1 MRSLNNRR
9 TRDSLVEMWR
19 HGTQEISYIGEI
31 SARGCAHHV
40 ARTRIICDCTCYWT
54 RDTEKRDIVSWCMR
68 AFISRKPIRATRREA
83 SPSTSL
89 TVTRFPPP
97 LLPPPPPPFA
107 IFRHRIK
114 RYKDRTPSP
123 CGTEWKEDWKLKI
136 LYFSREKIKSPWRM
150 KFELTI
156 NQPISKSLFFF
167 FHFYNLVDCLISFS
181 PINSL

>member
-54 RDTEKRDIVSWCMR
+54 RDTEKRDIVCLDACARLYRESQF
-68 AFISRKPIRATRREA
+68 ARRVER
-83 SPSTSL
+83 L
-89 TVTRFPPP
+89 PP
-97 LLPPPPPPFA
+97 LLPSPLHASPLSSFPSSSFA